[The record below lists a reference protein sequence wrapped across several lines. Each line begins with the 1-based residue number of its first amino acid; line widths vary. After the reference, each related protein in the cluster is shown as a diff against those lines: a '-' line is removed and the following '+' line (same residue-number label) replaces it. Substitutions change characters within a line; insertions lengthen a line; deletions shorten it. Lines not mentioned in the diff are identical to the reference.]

1 MQFREFDWDQSKR
14 YSNIEKH
21 GIDFAAVPPIFDG
34 HCLIRED
41 NRQDYQEIRMCLLG
55 QLNGIICYVV
65 YTIRGETCRLIS
77 ARRANERERRKYQ
90 ESIPQDGDC

>member
-21 GIDFAAVPPIFDG
+21 GIDFAAVPP
-34 HCLIRED
+34 
-41 NRQDYQEIRMCLLG
+41 
-55 QLNGIICYVV
+55 YVV

>member
-1 MQFREFDWDQSKR
+1 MKFTKFDWDQSKR

-41 NRQDYQEIRMCLLG
+41 K
-55 QLNGIICYVV
+55 
-65 YTIRGETCRLIS
+65 RGNLPI
-77 ARRANERERRKYQ
+77 
-90 ESIPQDGDC
+90 D